1 LGNQI
6 SELLATIGS
15 FSNLLGEIKGSMKTL
30 IGYVKDYIVD
40 HFEWKLYL
48 SLAFFL
54 TALFAFNYSL
64 DFEDEFIDRI
74 PTYLPRALAYMSFLL
89 FPFVVAAGLIAHF
102 TKSDFLKKK
111 EFWLKV
117 LLAFAVLGMYRGL
130 VLESEFCGW
139 LEMDGCRFVWR
150 VIRRFNRLILFL
162 IPLLV
167 FWHLDKKELSSFYG
181 MTTKWK
187 SLKMYLPLLL
197 IMIGVIGIASFFEQF
212 QTYYPLYAKSGAS
225 RFIRETGIPEW
236 LAVMIFEVAYGFNY
250 ISIEFFF
257 RGFLIYSFVRLIGP
271 EVVLPMVCTYA
282 ALHFGKPFLEA
293 FSSIFGGYILGI
305 LALRTENIWGG
316 VLLHA
321 GIALLMEFFA
331 WVH

>member
-1 LGNQI
+1 MHI
-6 SELLATIGS
+6 FIE
-15 FSNLLGEIKGSMKTL
+15 EIDGSMKPL
-30 IGYVKDYIVD
+30 VLHVWNYIKE
-40 HFEWKLYL
+40 HFEWRLYL
-48 SLAFFL
+48 SLAVFL
-54 TALFAFNYSL
+54 FLLFTFNYSL
-64 DFEDEFIDRI
+64 DFEDAYIDSI
-74 PTYLPRALAYMSFLL
+74 PSYLPRALAYMAFLML
-89 FPFVVAAGLIAHF
+89 PFLIAAALISF
-102 TKSDFLKKK
+102 FNKSDFLKKR
-111 EFWLKV
+111 EFWLKA
-117 LLAFAVLGMYRGL
+117 LLAFAALGIYRGL
-130 VLESEFCGW
+130 VLEGAFCDW

-150 VIRRFNRLILFL
+150 VIRRFNRLFLFL

-167 FWHLDKKELSSFYG
+167 FWHLDKKHLSSFYG

-187 SLKMYLPLLL
+187 SLKMYFPLLL
-197 IMIGVIGIASFFEQF
+197 IMIGVIGLASFFEQF
-212 QTYYPLYAKSGAS
+212 QSYYPLYAKSGAA
-225 RFIRETGIPEW
+225 RFIQETGIPEG
-236 LAVMIFEVAYGFNY
+236 LAVFIFEIAYGFNY

-257 RGFLIYSFVRLIGP
+257 RGFLIYSFVRLVGP